1 MQIQWDNEHFFLV
14 FFFAA
19 IAIYVE
25 AFTKWA
31 PEFTPLNFGIIAQR
45 HIEYLSISI
54 SASSLQIYA
63 WWRRGSTKWY
73 SKEN

>member
-1 MQIQWDNEHFFLV
+1 MSIFFLV

-63 WWRRGSTKWY
+63 
-73 SKEN
+73 